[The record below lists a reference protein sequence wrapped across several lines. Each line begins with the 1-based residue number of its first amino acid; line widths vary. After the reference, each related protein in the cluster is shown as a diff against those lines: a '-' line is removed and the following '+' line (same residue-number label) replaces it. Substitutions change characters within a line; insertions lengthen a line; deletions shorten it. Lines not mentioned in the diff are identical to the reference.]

1 MARSEDLTILFT
13 DIVGFTARTSR
24 QSRAENAAMLR
35 AHDQLLLPMVGR
47 YGGRRIKSIGDSL
60 LCVFHSPTDGVKCGM
75 AMHDALWAYN
85 QKELPE
91 RQIHL
96 RVAINLGEVRL
107 EGRDVFGEPVNLAS
121 RLEKITPT
129 DEIYFTEA
137 VHLAMNRAEV
147 PVQFVGEEEFR
158 GIAGTVK
165 LFHVPAHAAAPLAAG
180 GEGALPANGFPYG
193 GMHLGISD
201 SAPPLT
207 RLAYRADLWRERA
220 AVNSRK
226 WARQAAQNLK
236 TAPGRM
242 WNAIARVSKA
252 PLLLGFLLLA
262 AAAGGYVYRSLTR
275 HESHAALKPARLVP
289 PLPPPTLLENVPS
302 ASLLE
307 AQEGNMRDGRWKAVE
322 DYAQGLLR
330 QTPPAGEALLL
341 LGHVAFS
348 RGELSK
354 GLEYYHRA
362 LEAHPEL
369 RDDGRLIANAIAALD
384 RVGGKAGALF
394 RKHPGEEGLK
404 ALAARAGRPGYEGR
418 RWAVDTLEALQE
430 GGRIPQGERALLD
443 FKEAPDCPL
452 RREALLLLRK
462 LRERRALPAV
472 REITDT
478 YFFETIRRENAC
490 LYDEAADF
498 VRELETR

>member
-35 AHDQLLLPMVGR
+35 AHDRLLLPMVGR

-85 QKELPE
+85 QKEPPE

-107 EGRDVFGEPVNLAS
+107 KGRDVFGEPVNLAS

-137 VHLAMNRAEV
+137 VHLSMNRAEV

-165 LFHVPAHAAAPLAAG
+165 LFHVPVHAAIPPAARAG
-180 GEGALPANGFPYG
+180 VLSANGFPYG

-207 RLAYRADLWRERA
+207 RLAYEAGHWRVRA
-220 AVNSRK
+220 AAGLRN
-226 WARQAAQNLK
+226 WTHQAAQELQA
-236 TAPGRM
+236 APGRM
-242 WNAIARVSKA
+242 WSAIARVSKA

-262 AAAGGYVYRSLTR
+262 SAAGGYVYRSLTR
-275 HESHAALKPARLVP
+275 HESHAALKSARLVP
-289 PLPPPTLLENVPS
+289 PLPPPALLENV
-302 ASLLE
+302 SLAPPLE
-307 AQEGNMRDGRWKAVE
+307 AQEGNMNEGRWKAVE
-322 DYAQGLLR
+322 DYAEGLLR

-369 RDDGRLIANAIAALD
+369 KDDRRLIANAIDALD

-404 ALAARAGRPGYEGR
+404 ALAARAARPGYEGR
-418 RWAVDTLEALQE
+418 RWAAGTLEALQE
-430 GGRIPQGERALLD
+430 GNRIPQAERALLD
-443 FKEAPDCPL
+443 FREAPNCLL

-490 LYDEAADF
+490 FYEEAVDF
-498 VRELETR
+498 VRELEEAR